1 VIVSPSVLEK
11 ARTPLDGVT
20 PDCILSIVTA
30 RIFSGTVDYSQKATA
45 DSVEFNVF
53 TGQQATRNI

>member
-1 VIVSPSVLEK
+1 MHHEGNIP
-11 ARTPLDGVT
+11 GG
-20 PDCILSIVTA
+20 ILSIVTA
-30 RIFSGTVDYSQKATA
+30 RIFSGTVDNSQKATA

>member
-1 VIVSPSVLEK
+1 MLMHI
-11 ARTPLDGVT
+11 

-30 RIFSGTVDYSQKATA
+30 RIFSGTVDNSQKTAA

-53 TGQQATRNI
+53 TGP